1 MAVKLLSTKKINKKT
16 QYQFGIRKEI
26 KFNKTESLVPI
37 FRQKRTLAWSPWI
50 QIVKIYDT
58 YRIMDFDGDVELTE
72 EECLSYISEYKK
84 IIEEPFHEKIET
96 IETYSLEDDVINNI
110 DKKSSEEVS
119 SIFSKIRSYLSQ
131 LF

>member
-26 KFNKTESLVPI
+26 KFNKAESLVPI
-37 FRQKRTLAWSPWI
+37 FRQKGFFGWSPWM

-58 YRIMDFDGDVELTE
+58 YRVMDFDGDVELTE
-72 EECLSYISEYKK
+72 EECLSYINEYKK
-84 IIEEPFHEKIET
+84 IIEQPFHEKIET
-96 IETYSLEDDVINNI
+96 IETYSLEDDLVNNI
-110 DKKSSEEVS
+110 DKKSSEEINSVV
-119 SIFSKIRSYLSQ
+119 SKIRSYIGQ